1 VFEIFDKI
9 ERKNVEIA
17 DGYSE
22 ILKEEEDPLGLEG
35 YYPFPKPLFSTLKN
49 GKLIPIPDY
58 CFYQDQAAELDRITD
73 RIFRLTEQLKSRG
86 VYDSSFAKISQIAD
100 AEDGDLVPVDDF
112 QVLTGGQGVGDLNK
126 VIAYMPLEEIQRT
139 LNQLY
144 VSREQI
150 KQTIYEI
157 TGIADIMRGSTA
169 ASETLGAQQLKT
181 QFGSM
186 RMEKRQKNVA
196 KFVRDIVRLKVEV
209 MVENFDPKTLSMM
222 TGMEFTQEVYDILTD
237 DMMRSYRI
245 DIETDSTITQDAQ
258 VEKQGRIEL
267 VGAVTDFMEKVAPQV
282 QAGLMPPQVMTEL
295 LGFAVRGFKVG
306 RTLED
311 TLDEMVDKEGD
322 PKIKQ
327 MQEQMQQQMQ
337 QQTEEMKMQ
346 VGQYIEQMKTTHDK
360 ETAQLQKQLFES
372 QKKNAITGAV
382 NEAKMFETQT
392 KSEIAT
398 STKEYET
405 QLSLMLEVFK
415 AQLSSNQQ
423 EPIQRMDALGDAMK
437 QIAEFITDLDK
448 RNNDTFAEL
457 RNDISS
463 GKQESANILEF
474 IKKPATI
481 IRDKNGKVTGAER
494 K

>member
-1 VFEIFDKI
+1 
-9 ERKNVEIA
+9 
-17 DGYSE
+17 
-22 ILKEEEDPLGLEG
+22 
-35 YYPFPKPLFSTLKN
+35 
-49 GKLIPIPDY
+49 
-58 CFYQDQAAELDRITD
+58 
-73 RIFRLTEQLKSRG
+73 
-86 VYDSSFAKISQIAD
+86 
-100 AEDGDLVPVDDF
+100 
-112 QVLTGGQGVGDLNK
+112 
-126 VIAYMPLEEIQRT
+126 
-139 LNQLY
+139 LY

-267 VGAVTDFMEKVAPQV
+267 VGAVTDFMEKVGPQV

-311 TLDEMVDKEGD
+311 TLDEMVDTEGD
-322 PKIKQ
+322 PKMKQ

-346 VGQYIEQMKTTHDK
+346 VGQYIEQMKTEHGK

-372 QKKNAITGAV
+372 QKKGAITGAV

-405 QLSLMLEVFK
+405 QLSMLLEVFK

-423 EPIQRMDALGDAMK
+423 EPIQRMDALGDAMN
-437 QIAEFITDLDK
+437 QIAQFITDLDK
-448 RNNDTFAEL
+448 RNNDTFDEL